1 MDYGKEAI
9 LMFSSCQTRA
19 CTNLTIVDDIVAEL
33 TERFSVKLNR
43 TDGLDQRITLDPV
56 VAEVEIMDKDGELMN
71 NVINRDSFLFVFQIL
86 S

>member
-9 LMFSSCQTRA
+9 LMFSSCETRA
-19 CTNLTIVDDIVAEL
+19 CTNLTIVDDIAAEL
-33 TERFSVKLNR
+33 TEMFSVKLNR
-43 TDGLDQRITLDPV
+43 SDGLDQRITLDPV

-71 NVINRDSFLFVFQIL
+71 DVINRDSFLFVFQIL